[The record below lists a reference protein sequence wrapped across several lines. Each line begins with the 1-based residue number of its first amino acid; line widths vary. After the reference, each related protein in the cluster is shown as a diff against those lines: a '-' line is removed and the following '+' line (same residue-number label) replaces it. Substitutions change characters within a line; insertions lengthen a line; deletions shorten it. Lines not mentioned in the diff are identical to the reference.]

1 MVRAPDNLGAAA
13 AVSAV
18 VLAAGRASR
27 MGEEKLLLPL
37 GDRPVLRHVVES
49 VDRAGVRETVVVVN
63 PRNRDAITALMS
75 DHPRR
80 VVCNERFQDG
90 IASSI
95 AAGTGAVSEGS
106 EALVLV
112 QGDQP
117 LVTTEMLLELVSVWQ
132 RERTAFVAASY
143 DGLTTTPVLFARA
156 LYPELRELQGDVG
169 ARAVLR
175 RHSGRTV
182 AFPGWMGS
190 DLDTPA
196 DYDALQKEWSARRR
210 MNIVTS
216 GAREA

>member
-1 MVRAPDNLGAAA
+1 M
-13 AVSAV
+13 
-18 VLAAGRASR
+18 
-27 MGEEKLLLPL
+27 
-37 GDRPVLRHVVES
+37 LRHVVES

-117 LVTTEMLLELVSVWQ
+117 LVTAEMLLELVSVWQ
-132 RERTAFVAASY
+132 RERTAFVAAWS
-143 DGLTTTPVLFARA
+143 TTGSPPRPCCSPARS
-156 LYPELRELQGDVG
+156 PSCVELQGGVG

-190 DLDTPA
+190 DLD
-196 DYDALQKEWSARRR
+196 
-210 MNIVTS
+210 
-216 GAREA
+216 

>member
-1 MVRAPDNLGAAA
+1 VRPAPESLDGA

-37 GDRPVLRHVVES
+37 GDKPVLRHVVET
-49 VDRAGVRETVVVVN
+49 VDRAGLRETVVVVN
-63 PRNRDAITALMS
+63 PRNRGAITALVS
-75 DHPRR
+75 DLTRR

-95 AAGTGAVSEGS
+95 ATGTGAVADDS

-117 LVTTEMLLELVSVWQ
+117 MITSEMLQVLVSVWRQ
-132 RERTAFVAASY
+132 ERPPFVAASY

-156 LYPELRELQGDVG
+156 LYSELRALEGDVG

-175 RHSGRTV
+175 RHAGKTV
-182 AFPGWMGS
+182 AFPSWMGS
-190 DLDTPA
+190 DLDTSA
-196 DYDALQKEWSARRR
+196 DYDALQTEWITRRR
-210 MNIVTS
+210 I
-216 GAREA
+216 G

>member
-1 MVRAPDNLGAAA
+1 MTPVPESLDAA

-37 GDRPVLRHVVES
+37 GDKAVLRHVVET
-49 VDRAGVRETVVVVN
+49 VDCAGMRETVVVVN
-63 PRNRDAITALMS
+63 PRNRDAITALVS
-75 DHPRR
+75 DLAGR
-80 VVCNERFQDG
+80 VVCNERYQDG

-95 AAGTGAVSEGS
+95 ATGTGAVADDS

-117 LVTTEMLLELVSVWQ
+117 MITSEMLQALVSVWRQ
-132 RERTAFVAASY
+132 ERPAFVAASY

-156 LYPELRELQGDVG
+156 LYSELRALEGDVG

-175 RHSGRTV
+175 RHAGKTV
-182 AFPGWMGS
+182 AFPSWMGS
-190 DLDTPA
+190 DLDTRS
-196 DYDALQKEWSARRR
+196 DYDALQKEWITRRR
-210 MNIVTS
+210 V
-216 GAREA
+216 G